1 MRNVLFLTLFLCS
14 LAAAGFSLGAEP
26 IRLLV
31 LHTNDIHGGIDE
43 SKATFMNPEFPPDL
57 GGAASA
63 ARIIRTLR
71 EKAAKEGMGFLLVDA
86 GDIWQGTLI
95 GTKTGGRA
103 VVDYMNTIGYDAVA
117 IGNHEFD
124 LSRKMLED
132 SCLSR
137 AKFPVIS
144 CNIYDSTDTG
154 LKLYVSPYIIKEICG
169 LKIAVIGVTTTAT
182 PRMSF
187 GENIRGL
194 YFAPEVPQ
202 VQAYIDTVRALGV
215 DLVFVAS
222 HLGLPYDRL
231 AAWRDLE
238 ERAAQGWT
246 SGYAENDMELAR
258 RIHGADA
265 IFSGHIHVGYE
276 EPWVDPVTHLPCFQG
291 YARGTSIGVI
301 EFEIDPETKTIIR
314 WKPYADRGI
323 LLTLFADQ
331 FPREQ
336 DIAEA
341 IDPEVARVEM
351 GFDEPLGQTLVNLT
365 RIGEGESLL
374 GNLICDAMLWRLQG
388 DIAFTNRGGIRA
400 DIAPGYITPRDVFT
414 VLPFDNHLVM
424 VQISGA
430 FLRELLEDKLIYGG
444 SGLFVSG
451 MEVVVDR
458 ERSPGNRIT
467 VFKIGGEDV
476 NPEKLYRVVTIDYL
490 LEGNSGMTKL
500 ASYYSQTAAQT
511 GILMRDAIA
520 EYVRTHSPLNPR
532 LDGRWKYIN

>member
-1 MRNVLFLTLFLCS
+1 MKSISIALLILGVILFATFS
-14 LAAAGFSLGAEP
+14 LAAEP

-31 LHTNDIHGGIDE
+31 LHTNDMHGGIDE

-71 EKAAKEGMGFLLVDA
+71 DKAAKEGMGFLLVDA

-95 GTKTGGRA
+95 GSKTGGRA

-124 LSRKMLED
+124 MSRKMLED

-137 AKFPVIS
+137 ATFPIIS
-144 CNIYDSTDTG
+144 CNIYDSTDAG
-154 LKLYVSPYIIKEICG
+154 LKLYVSPYVIKETGG
-169 LKIAVIGVTTTAT
+169 LKVAVIGVTTTAT

-194 YFAPEVPQ
+194 YFAPEVSQ
-202 VQAYIDTVRALGV
+202 IQAYIDTVRARGV
-215 DLVFVAS
+215 DLVFVTS
-222 HLGLPYDRL
+222 HLGLPYDRR
-231 AAWRDLE
+231 AAWRELE

-246 SGYAENDMELAR
+246 SGYAANDMELAR

-265 IFSGHIHVGYE
+265 ILSGHIHVGYQ
-276 EPWVDPVTHLPCFQG
+276 EPWVDPITHIPCFQG
-291 YARGTSIGVI
+291 YARGTSIGII
-301 EFEIDPETKTIIR
+301 EFEIDPETKTMIR
-314 WKPYADRGI
+314 WKPYADGGVV
-323 LLTLFADQ
+323 LTLFADQ
-331 FPREQ
+331 FPRER
-336 DIAEA
+336 DIAQT
-341 IDPEVARVEM
+341 IDPEVARVEK
-351 GFDEPLGQTLVNLT
+351 GFDEPIGQALTNLT

-374 GNLICDAMLWRLQG
+374 GNLICDAMRWKLQG

-400 DIAPGYITPRDVFT
+400 DIAPGNITPRDVFT
-414 VLPFDNHLVM
+414 VLPFDNHLVA
-424 VQISGA
+424 VRLSGA
-430 FLRELLEDKLIYGG
+430 FLKELFEDKLAYGG

-451 MEVVVDR
+451 VQIVADR
-458 ERSPGNRIT
+458 KRPPGNRIT
-467 VFKIGGEDV
+467 VFRIGGEDV
-476 NPEKLYRVVTIDYL
+476 QSEKLYRVVTIDYL

-500 ASYYSQTAAQT
+500 APHYSQAAAQS
-511 GILMRDAIA
+511 GILMRDAVT
-520 EYVRTHSPLNPR
+520 EYVRAHSPLKPK

>member
-1 MRNVLFLTLFLCS
+1 M
-14 LAAAGFSLGAEP
+14 
-26 IRLLV
+26 
-31 LHTNDIHGGIDE
+31 
-43 SKATFMNPEFPPDL
+43 
-57 GGAASA
+57 
-63 ARIIRTLR
+63 
-71 EKAAKEGMGFLLVDA
+71 
-86 GDIWQGTLI
+86 
-95 GTKTGGRA
+95 
-103 VVDYMNTIGYDAVA
+103 
-117 IGNHEFD
+117 
-124 LSRKMLED
+124 
-132 SCLSR
+132 
-137 AKFPVIS
+137 
-144 CNIYDSTDTG
+144 
-154 LKLYVSPYIIKEICG
+154 
-169 LKIAVIGVTTTAT
+169 
-182 PRMSF
+182 
-187 GENIRGL
+187 
-194 YFAPEVPQ
+194 
-202 VQAYIDTVRALGV
+202 
-215 DLVFVAS
+215 
-222 HLGLPYDRL
+222 
-231 AAWRDLE
+231 
-238 ERAAQGWT
+238 
-246 SGYAENDMELAR
+246 
-258 RIHGADA
+258 
-265 IFSGHIHVGYE
+265 
-276 EPWVDPVTHLPCFQG
+276 
-291 YARGTSIGVI
+291 
-301 EFEIDPETKTIIR
+301 
-314 WKPYADRGI
+314 
-323 LLTLFADQ
+323 
-331 FPREQ
+331 
-336 DIAEA
+336 
-341 IDPEVARVEM
+341 
-351 GFDEPLGQTLVNLT
+351 